1 MGSVAQEALNYVRSK
16 QVDVLSEENT
26 RDFPEHAAI
35 ILNRGYTREFVFDPD
50 YSIEFNL
57 DNLLDFSFQQFSE
70 ECGPESKFMK
80 VKNKKLGQQKISTSL
95 PFHILRGL
103 YEYARNETRGGPDD
117 HDLQN
122 GIALQ
127 YLLVASILSL
137 NPLDL
142 PDSLPENSVFYEMTD
157 ERIDKLNLIMRL
169 SAEGDKEEALAHFN
183 EFYAES
189 YELNQQLRQAMQKG
203 VALAVNLVAAL
214 HGDAADEKEAE
225 EWKDDLGQFQAQAQ
239 IDRRP
244 SLHESSPLINRPENS
259 NRSDSCPCVIL

>member
-1 MGSVAQEALNYVRSK
+1 MGSVAQEALDYVVSK
-16 QVDVLSEENT
+16 RADYLSFRN
-26 RDFPEHAAI
+26 RNKHPE
-35 ILNRGYTREFVFDPD
+35 LPPYMWDQGYAREFVFNPD
-50 YSIEFNL
+50 YAFSTNISP
-57 DNLLDFSFQQFSE
+57 LLEFSFQQFSE

-259 NRSDSCPCVIL
+259 NSSDSCPCVIL